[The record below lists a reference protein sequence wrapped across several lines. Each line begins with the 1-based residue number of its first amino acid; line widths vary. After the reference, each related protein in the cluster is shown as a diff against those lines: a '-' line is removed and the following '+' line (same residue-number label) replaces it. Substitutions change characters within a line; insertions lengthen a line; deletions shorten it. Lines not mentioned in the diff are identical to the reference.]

1 MNLKIENEQG
11 QCYNGD
17 GKKKYCVAIRIKALT
32 EMNYTH
38 TVMVM
43 L

>member
-1 MNLKIENEQG
+1 MNKDNVTTVMARE
-11 QCYNGD
+11 
-17 GKKKYCVAIRIKALT
+17 KYCVAIRIKALT